1 MPNANRFGEPA
12 GGDVP
17 LWVTRYTPD
26 QTGLVR
32 TKLQMERRARDLAL
46 FNQAIDGKLRGR
58 DVVLIRVED
67 VAAAGYTA
75 DRTTVPPTK
84 NWAACQIRTD

>member
-26 QTGLVR
+26 QTRLVR

-46 FNQAIDGKLRGR
+46 FNQAIDGKLRGC

-67 VAAAGYTA
+67 VAAAWYTA
-75 DRTTVPPTK
+75 DRATVRQKK
-84 NWAACQIRTD
+84 NWAACQI